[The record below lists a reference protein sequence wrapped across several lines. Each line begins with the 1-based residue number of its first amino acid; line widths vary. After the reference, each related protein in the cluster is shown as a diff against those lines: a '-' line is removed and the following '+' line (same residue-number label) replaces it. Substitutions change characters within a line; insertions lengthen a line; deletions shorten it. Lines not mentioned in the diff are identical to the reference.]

1 METCISVGR
10 LASLTGPQHF
20 VAQLKDFKT
29 YLRVFS
35 LSSLERMVM
44 LAWVVIFFPGGILGD
59 SDG

>member
-1 METCISVGR
+1 MGR